1 MIRMYDRAVRI
12 KHIPTG
18 IVVQTNSN
26 YNRFTNTVLRFWAL
40 RILCARLYAMRA
52 GLLPAPGN
60 EFFYTDEN
68 PNLYKILDG
77 EIDLRSKT
85 YSHV

>member
-26 YNRFTNTVLRFWAL
+26 YCITTTVLRFWAL
-40 RILCARLYAMRA
+40 RILRARLYAMRA